1 MLPEST
7 IKWSSYTLSVRRK
20 LILLSSAQCRA
31 ARGLLSWSQACLA
44 ERAGVNVS
52 TVKDFELS
60 RRVVSSR
67 KVSQLCAAIA
77 AAGVSLIPEDR
88 RGGVGVRFTS
98 I

>member
-1 MLPEST
+1 M
-7 IKWSSYTLSVRRK
+7 
-20 LILLSSAQCRA
+20 
-31 ARGLLSWSQACLA
+31 
-44 ERAGVNVS
+44 S